1 MTKVIDAAIYLTNKV
16 IELSENDPK
25 YSVDFI
31 KTHKMLYIAQGIMLA
46 KYNKSLFDEVIFAQ
60 EDGPWVDG
68 LTDFYKMVGL
78 EKIEHKIEEKNI
90 LGLTPFRIMVLNYVV
105 LEYGHY
111 TRDELV
117 TTTIPPKLYTDSQI
131 AESII
136 IFGTYPIIPTEQI
149 KNCFKEKE
157 LKKFNNFFKL
167 SNDAN
172 KKETKEITIT
182 REEYKK
188 IKEVLI
194 NINPKY
200 KNLLNH
206 DKVQENKELI
216 IKIKK

>member
-1 MTKVIDAAIYLTNKV
+1 
-16 IELSENDPK
+16 
-25 YSVDFI
+25 
-31 KTHKMLYIAQGIMLA
+31 
-46 KYNKSLFDEVIFAQ
+46 
-60 EDGPWVDG
+60 
-68 LTDFYKMVGL
+68 MVGL
-78 EKIEHKIEEKNI
+78 EKIEHKIEEQNI
-90 LGLTPFRIMVLNYVV
+90 LGLTQFRIMVLNYVA

-117 TTTIPPKLYTDSQI
+117 TTTILPKLYADSQI
-131 AESII
+131 AKSII

-172 KKETKEITIT
+172 KKEMKEITIT

-194 NINPKY
+194 SINPKY

-216 IKIKK
+216 TKIKK

>member
-1 MTKVIDAAIYLTNKV
+1 M
-16 IELSENDPK
+16 
-25 YSVDFI
+25 
-31 KTHKMLYIAQGIMLA
+31 
-46 KYNKSLFDEVIFAQ
+46 
-60 EDGPWVDG
+60 
-68 LTDFYKMVGL
+68 
-78 EKIEHKIEEKNI
+78 
-90 LGLTPFRIMVLNYVV
+90 
-105 LEYGHY
+105 
-111 TRDELV
+111 
-117 TTTIPPKLYTDSQI
+117 
-131 AESII
+131 
-136 IFGTYPIIPTEQI
+136 
-149 KNCFKEKE
+149 
-157 LKKFNNFFKL
+157 KKFNNFFKL